1 MELIITGGVIGAAVA
16 YLVPSL
22 ASGIGSV
29 ARPVAKEA
37 IKGGMVAFKS
47 VSGMVAEASEQCA
60 DLVAEA
66 KAEVGRVKVKMTFL
80 GDALWGDLFVLKARH
95 TVKPRALRR
104 ENLR

>member
-37 IKGGMVAFKS
+37 IKGGMVAFKA
-47 VSGMVAEASEQCA
+47 VSGMVAEASEQCS

-66 KAEVGRVKVKMTFL
+66 KAEVKQPKS
-80 GDALWGDLFVLKARH
+80 
-95 TVKPRALRR
+95 
-104 ENLR
+104 E

>member
-16 YLVPSL
+16 YLVPSV

-37 IKGGMVAFKS
+37 IKGGILAFNA
-47 VSGMVAEASEQCA
+47 VSGMAAEAVEQCG

-66 KAEVGRVKVKMTFL
+66 KEEIERSKS
-80 GDALWGDLFVLKARH
+80 
-95 TVKPRALRR
+95 
-104 ENLR
+104 E